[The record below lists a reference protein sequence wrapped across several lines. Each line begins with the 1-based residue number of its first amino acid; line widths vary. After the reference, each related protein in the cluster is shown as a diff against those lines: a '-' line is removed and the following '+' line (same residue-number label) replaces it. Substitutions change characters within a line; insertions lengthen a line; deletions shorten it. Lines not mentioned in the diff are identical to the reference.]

1 MMGGPN
7 IPNMPNMANMV
18 PTQFADMTMHMLSP
32 KREIIIDM
40 VMVQLI
46 SAILIFTGILMFKS
60 NEITQSDMS
69 IYMVGVFI
77 SFILL
82 TQIYQR
88 ITRSA

>member
-1 MMGGPN
+1 MMSGGSPTDY
-7 IPNMPNMANMV
+7 IPKPMAE
-18 PTQFADMTMHMLSP
+18 MTLQMMSP
-32 KREIIIDM
+32 KRSVIIDM

-60 NEITQSDMS
+60 TEITQSDMS